1 MVKAIKGL
9 IETLKE
15 GNDRDRDT
23 LLQARQQDEEDLKI
37 CINLAVDYGATKDTN
52 EFLMATEMFAKKNN
66 RTLFIFIVI
75 QVVEV
80 VEVVEE
86 EVPEEQYVIQVV
98 VDYVYCV

>member
-1 MVKAIKGL
+1 
-9 IETLKE
+9 
-15 GNDRDRDT
+15 
-23 LLQARQQDEEDLKI
+23 LQ
-37 CINLAVDYGATKDTN
+37 
-52 EFLMATEMFAKKNN
+52 KKNN

-75 QVVEV
+75 QV